1 MFCITMVRQVDKDR
15 RWSEAM
21 LEPPESR
28 RRLQVL
34 NIIDKPISR
43 ETIIIGQMA
52 KGQIPPTERSER
64 SHSVSSCNQ

>member
-34 NIIDKPISR
+34 NIIDKLISR

-52 KGQIPPTERSER
+52 KGQDSTHRAF
-64 SHSVSSCNQ
+64 

>member
-52 KGQIPPTERSER
+52 KGQDSTHRAF
-64 SHSVSSCNQ
+64 